1 MTILISGS
9 KVVTFLSEV
18 LIERRKVVN
27 YKNYEQF
34 KVIVDFEMQKV
45 FPREVKIQRVTVV
58 QNENF
63 V

>member
-18 LIERRKVVN
+18 LIEKRKVVN